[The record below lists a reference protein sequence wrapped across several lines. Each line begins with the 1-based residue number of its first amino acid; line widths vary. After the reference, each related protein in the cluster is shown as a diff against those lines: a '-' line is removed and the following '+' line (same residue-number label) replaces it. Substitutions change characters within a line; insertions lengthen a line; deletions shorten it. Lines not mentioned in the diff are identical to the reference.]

1 MTLVFYI
8 ITGFLI
14 MTFARMWQ
22 QKYIEKLN
30 DEFKSK
36 LVGLLATKHN
46 WLNYISIA
54 SLVLFTLISVMNL
67 IEIRNAFFIFTII
80 NVLSVAVSMNINY
93 NKLVKAEFP
102 IDFINNYLITAA
114 LRIIGVIVIFSYMF
128 FQPTN

>member
-1 MTLVFYI
+1 MA
-8 ITGFLI
+8 
-14 MTFARMWQ
+14 FARMWQ

-30 DEFKSK
+30 DEFKAK
-36 LVGLLATKHN
+36 LVTLLTTKNN
-46 WLNYISIA
+46 WLNYVSIA
-54 SLVLFTLISVMNL
+54 SLVLFTLISIMNL

-80 NVLSVAVSMNINY
+80 NVLSVAISMNINY

-102 IDFINNYLITAA
+102 VDFINNYLLTAG

>member
-1 MTLVFYI
+1 MA
-8 ITGFLI
+8 
-14 MTFARMWQ
+14 FARMWQ
-22 QKYIEKLN
+22 QKFIEKLD

-36 LVGLLATKHN
+36 LVGLLTTKHN
-46 WLNYISIA
+46 WLNYVSIA

-80 NVLSVAVSMNINY
+80 NVLSVAISMNINY